1 MQDEVLLPIDI
12 QTNKLLDWLISR
24 RHCNKD
30 WQAKALVVR
39 EKINGAIQDMPE
51 VEEITNL
58 LAGTYIHYF
67 HCQRIVE
74 ILKDTEA
81 STKNLFGRYSSQR
94 MKDWQEIIRLYEK
107 DSVYL
112 AEAAQMIIRT
122 VNYEVPAMK
131 RQIAKC
137 QQIQEEAVKKEADY
151 AKHAQD
157 LRDRYQQECKQLGI
171 KGECIKKELLSLL
184 DELPGLFEGAV
195 KELHKAQPAID
206 LYRLFLGFTVPSSKA
221 DGSSTAVPLMQFL
234 ITHGNVTTYQWR
246 HGEPPE
252 VVEETLPV
260 LPVDIDN
267 GNSDDQI
274 DFGDLDIGT
283 SATNSTATSP
293 NGDFVH
299 VGFGDGEEAIEVAGG
314 DGISWDI
321 SVEADGTAGDG
332 AAEKILEEQSSHTGA
347 KVARGADA
355 LSLLHNPETRTQ
367 FFNELEEL
375 ECFLAQ
381 WLSEM
386 QLDGDALSASVLQQA
401 PAEVQ
406 LQTRESVLAHLGTV
420 RSCLSSL
427 TTVRMQHLYQLHSSP
442 KYVDRLVDTLQQKL
456 YLADKNLQSREAV
469 ATRRQEALEEQRQLQ
484 PKLDLILAK
493 IRQLQK
499 QVQDDISKRYKGR
512 PVNIMGG
519 INVM

>member
-1 MQDEVLLPIDI
+1 MPSICSPSTQDEVLLPIDI
-12 QTNKLLDWLISR
+12 QTNKLLD
-24 RHCNKD
+24 
-30 WQAKALVVR
+30 
-39 EKINGAIQDMPE
+39 
-51 VEEITNL
+51 
-58 LAGTYIHYF
+58 IHYF

-107 DSVYL
+107 DNVYL

-122 VNYEVPAMK
+122 VNY
-131 RQIAKC
+131 
-137 QQIQEEAVKKEADY
+137 EEAVKKEADY

-221 DGSSTAVPLMQFL
+221 DGSSKAVPLMQFL

-274 DFGDLDIGT
+274 DFGDLDLGT
-283 SATNSTATSP
+283 GASDSAATSP

-299 VGFGDGEEAIEVAGG
+299 GEEAIEVAGG
-314 DGISWDI
+314 DAISWDI

-332 AAEKILEEQSSHTGA
+332 TAEKILGVSG
-347 KVARGADA
+347 
-355 LSLLHNPETRTQ
+355 
-367 FFNELEEL
+367 
-375 ECFLAQ
+375 FLFT
-381 WLSEM
+381 
-386 QLDGDALSASVLQQA
+386 
-401 PAEVQ
+401 AEFMPF
-406 LQTRESVLAHLGTV
+406 H
-420 RSCLSSL
+420 
-427 TTVRMQHLYQLHSSP
+427 
-442 KYVDRLVDTLQQKL
+442 
-456 YLADKNLQSREAV
+456 
-469 ATRRQEALEEQRQLQ
+469 
-484 PKLDLILAK
+484 
-493 IRQLQK
+493 
-499 QVQDDISKRYKGR
+499 
-512 PVNIMGG
+512 
-519 INVM
+519 

>member
-1 MQDEVLLPIDI
+1 
-12 QTNKLLDWLISR
+12 
-24 RHCNKD
+24 
-30 WQAKALVVR
+30 
-39 EKINGAIQDMPE
+39 MPE

-267 GNSDDQI
+267 GNSDDQ
-274 DFGDLDIGT
+274 
-283 SATNSTATSP
+283 
-293 NGDFVH
+293 

-314 DGISWDI
+314 DAISWDI

-332 AAEKILEEQSSHTGA
+332 AAERILEEQSSHTGA

-442 KYVDRLVDTLQQKL
+442 KYVDRLVETLQQKL

>member
-1 MQDEVLLPIDI
+1 MIPIDI

-30 WQAKALVVR
+30 WQDKALVVR
-39 EKINGAIQDMPE
+39 EKINAAIQDMPE

-94 MKDWQEIIRLYEK
+94 MKDWLEILRLYEK

-112 AEAAQMIIRT
+112 AEAAQMLIRT

-131 RQIAKC
+131 RQITKC

-151 AKHAQD
+151 AKHAQE

-171 KGECIKKELLSLL
+171 KGEFVKKELLSLL
-184 DELPGLFEGAV
+184 DELPSLFGGAV
-195 KELHKAQPAID
+195 EALRKVQPAVD
-206 LYRLFLGFTVPSSKA
+206 LYRLFLGFTLASSKVDA
-221 DGSSTAVPLMQFL
+221 SKALPLTQFL
-234 ITHGNVTTYQWR
+234 ISHGNTTTYEWR

-252 VVEETLPV
+252 VVEESRPV
-260 LPVDIDN
+260 LPVDLDN
-267 GNSDDQI
+267 GNGEDQI
-274 DFGDLDIGT
+274 DFGDFDLGNGSCD
-283 SATNSTATSP
+283 SSATSP

-299 VGFGDGEEAIEVAGG
+299 VGHGDGEEAIEVLG
-314 DGISWDI
+314 DDSAISWDI
-321 SVEADGTAGDG
+321 SVEADGTAADG
-332 AAEKILEEQSSHTGA
+332 AAPKVVEEQPSQGGA

-367 FFNELEEL
+367 FFNELQEL
-375 ECFLAQ
+375 ECFLSQ
-381 WLSEM
+381 WLTEM
-386 QLDGDALSASVLQQA
+386 LLDGDALSASVLQQA

-406 LQTRESVLAHLGTV
+406 LQSRESVQSHLDV
-420 RSCLSSL
+420 VKSCVSSL
-427 TTVRMQHLYQLHSSP
+427 TAVRMQHLYQLHSSP

-456 YLADKNLQSREAV
+456 YQADKNLQSREAV
-469 ATRRQEALEEQRQLQ
+469 AARRQEALEEQRQLQ

-493 IRQLQK
+493 TRQLQK
-499 QVQDDISKRYKGR
+499 QVQEDISKRYKGR

>member
-1 MQDEVLLPIDI
+1 MQGESLLPIDI

-30 WQAKALVVR
+30 WQEKALVVR
-39 EKINGAIQDMPE
+39 EKINAAIQDMPE

-94 MKDWQEIIRLYEK
+94 MKDWLEILRLYEK
-107 DSVYL
+107 DNVYL

-122 VNYEVPAMK
+122 VNYEVPALK
-131 RQIAKC
+131 RQITKC
-137 QQIQEEAVKKEADY
+137 QQIQEESVKKEADY

-195 KELHKAQPAID
+195 KALRKVQPAID

-221 DGSSTAVPLMQFL
+221 DGSKAVPLLQFL
-234 ITHGNVTTYQWR
+234 ISHGNVTTYQWR

-267 GNSDDQI
+267 GSSEDQI
-274 DFGDLDIGT
+274 DFGDLDLG
-283 SATNSTATSP
+283 SGSCDSNATSP

-299 VGFGDGEEAIEVAGG
+299 VGFGDGEEAIVVAGE
-314 DGISWDI
+314 DSISWEI
-321 SVEADGTAGDG
+321 SVEADGTAASG
-332 AAEKILEEQSSHTGA
+332 AAQLAAEEESSHSGA

-355 LSLLHNPETRTQ
+355 LSLLHNQETRTQ

-406 LQTRESVLAHLGTV
+406 LQTRESLLAHLDVV
-420 RSCLSSL
+420 RSCVSSL

-442 KYVDRLVDTLQQKL
+442 KYVDRLVDQLQQKL
-456 YLADKNLQSREAV
+456 YLSDKNLQSREAV

-484 PKLDLILAK
+484 PKLELILAK